1 MFTKKRKQNYVE
13 KLQDKP
19 KENIKTIFKAWT
31 EFTYENFT
39 LGKNIY
45 AAYILLAGK
54 NNFQLMG
61 VYEDLNMELEKLGFS
76 NKEREEFIG
85 KFYFSID
92 ELIID
97 IENENKNNINSKINE
112 LILYLD
118 NY

>member
-1 MFTKKRKQNYVE
+1 
-13 KLQDKP
+13 
-19 KENIKTIFKAWT
+19 
-31 EFTYENFT
+31 
-39 LGKNIY
+39 
-45 AAYILLAGK
+45 
-54 NNFQLMG
+54 MG

-97 IENENKNNINSKINE
+97 IENGNRNIINSKIND

>member
-1 MFTKKRKQNYVE
+1 M
-13 KLQDKP
+13 
-19 KENIKTIFKAWT
+19 
-31 EFTYENFT
+31 
-39 LGKNIY
+39 G
-45 AAYILLAGK
+45 
-54 NNFQLMG
+54 G
-61 VYEDLNMELEKLGFS
+61 VYKDLDLELEKLGLS

-97 IENENKNNINSKINE
+97 LENENKNNINSKIND

>member
-1 MFTKKRKQNYVE
+1 
-13 KLQDKP
+13 
-19 KENIKTIFKAWT
+19 
-31 EFTYENFT
+31 
-39 LGKNIY
+39 
-45 AAYILLAGK
+45 
-54 NNFQLMG
+54 MG
-61 VYEDLNMELEKLGFS
+61 VYEDLDMELEKLGFS

-97 IENENKNNINSKINE
+97 LGNENKNNINSKIND